1 MTNTYDLIV
10 IGCGGFGSSV
20 MFHAAKRGMR
30 VLGLDQFP
38 AAHDRGSSHGDT
50 RIIRQA
56 YFEHPD
62 YVPLLLRAYELWRD
76 LEAESGRSLMQIC
89 GLLEVGPPAGEVVTG
104 VRLAAQLHGLP
115 IENFN
120 AAEIRHRFPG
130 FAVDE
135 SFEGV
140 FETTGGYL
148 QVEDCVRTHIE
159 LALKHGATHEV
170 AAVRSWA
177 SNGQTATVTTD
188 RAAYEAANLV
198 VTPGAWATSVLGP
211 AAGLPQLEVRRK
223 VLAWSPVTSNV
234 YNETHGGVGFLFELP
249 TGIFYGFPSIDGR
262 TLKFAEH
269 SGGETVAAPL
279 SVDRSLRES
288 DRAPLINFARNHL
301 PNVDP
306 SICRHCV
313 CLYTMTPDGNFIV
326 DRHREFENVH
336 FGVGFS
342 GHGFKFTSAIG
353 EALANL
359 AADGRTDLQLD
370 FLGQRRFG

>member
-1 MTNTYDLIV
+1 MTNTFDLIV
-10 IGCGGFGSSV
+10 AGCGGFGSSV
-20 MFHAAKRGMR
+20 MLHAAKRGMR

-38 AAHDRGSSHGDT
+38 IAHDRGSSHGDT

-62 YVPLLLRAYELWRD
+62 YVPLLLRAYDLWRE

-89 GLLEVGPPAGEVVTG
+89 GLLEVGPPTGEVVTG

-115 IENFN
+115 IENFS

-148 QVEDCVRTHIE
+148 RVEDCVRTHIE
-159 LALKHGATHEV
+159 LALKHGALHEV
-170 AAVRSWA
+170 ASVRSWT
-177 SNGQTATVTTD
+177 SNDQAVTVTTD
-188 RAAYEAANLV
+188 RATYSAANLV

-211 AAGLPQLEVRRK
+211 AAGLPQLHVRRK
-223 VLAWSPVTSNV
+223 VLAWSPVISPV
-234 YNETHGGVGFLFELP
+234 YNEVQGGGGFLFELP
-249 TGIFYGFPSIDGR
+249 TGVFYGFPSIDGR

-269 SGGETVAAPL
+269 SGGETVADPL

-288 DRAPLINFARNHL
+288 DVRPLLNFARNHL
-301 PNVDP
+301 PDVEP
-306 SICRHCV
+306 SICRHAV
-313 CLYTMTPDGNFIV
+313 CLYTMTPDSNFIV
-326 DRHREFENVH
+326 DRHREFENVWY
-336 FGVGFS
+336 GVGFS

-359 AADGRTDLQLD
+359 AADGHTDLPLD
-370 FLGQRRFG
+370 FLSQQRFG